1 MGRNR
6 NKKHLQVELKKS
18 SHNPTTRPP
27 ELRLINKGKAQK
39 APNKNSIAPPKGSK
53 IKTNAVLGQQPKTHE
68 QLGSTSQ
75 GSCSVAA
82 PFVPWVKPDHLSE
95 KWNILQTRTD
105 TDLTLMQ
112 WNVEGLGS
120 KKIKRQDIQKTS
132 CSLGADII
140 AITEHHKPHSK
151 FVGEKDFFLV
161 RKRWGK

>member
-18 SHNPTTRPP
+18 SHNPTTGPP
-27 ELRLINKGKAQK
+27 EYHLKIKKGKAQK

-53 IKTNAVLGQQPKTHE
+53 IKTNAVPGQQPKTHE

-82 PFVPWVKPDHLSE
+82 PSVPWVKPDHLSE

-140 AITEHHKPHSK
+140 AITEHHKPRSK
-151 FVGEKDFFLV
+151 IFWQK
-161 RKRWGK
+161 